1 MSAVR
6 IAPSVLSAD
15 LGRLAEQVRQAEEG
29 GAEWLHVDVM
39 DGAFVPNLTFGAPLI
54 RALRKLTDRPLDVHL
69 MVERPERY
77 IREYAELGVSVFTF
91 HPEATVHVQRH
102 LASVRERGMMAG
114 LALNPGTPVAL
125 LDEVVHDVDLV
136 LVMSV
141 NPGFGGQSYIPA
153 STRKIERVRQALERG
168 RSPAAL
174 EVDGGIT
181 VETIRTAWGA
191 GADTFVAGTAV
202 FGARDP
208 AAAIRALRAQCS
220 VSV

>member
-1 MSAVR
+1 MMGEKYAER
-6 IAPSVLSAD
+6 RR
-15 LGRLAEQVRQAEEG
+15 RLYDPLRVEG
-29 GAEWLHVDVM
+29 IFTWDVM

-114 LALNPGTPVAL
+114 LALNPGTPVAHL
-125 LDEVVHDVDLV
+125 EEVVEDVDLV

-141 NPGFGGQSYIPA
+141 NPGSGGRSYIPA
-153 STRKIERVRQALERG
+153 STRKIERVRQVLERG

-181 VETIRTAWGA
+181 VETIRTAWAA